1 MLTFL
6 GTGNTWPSLHSSKSA
21 WLLHNLLYNS
31 RSQVIFLLLSA
42 FNALGGTPFIPG
54 DISFADFV
62 VDFLMSSHE
71 MGDQVLPSRLF
82 Y

>member
-1 MLTFL
+1 M
-6 GTGNTWPSLHSSKSA
+6 
-21 WLLHNLLYNS
+21 
-31 RSQVIFLLLSA
+31 IFLLLSA